1 MKKIVS
7 LLLFVPF
14 VAQSFKVDFSDV
26 DMSRRPSEVM
36 DAIIKKIEPEIKKAA
51 QKSFAAIAYFYNQ
64 VQGGINITPEK
75 IELLEK
81 LSQIESPYPEQIV
94 ETVFKAKRQEI
105 KEYCHKDFYPGM
117 HNDYQGDVSQFAQC
131 VMDQYKNALKASKA
145 GKFLKEQRE
154 KGLVTRDGRI
164 PGYWDTFKR
173 FLGFTV

>member
-14 VAQSFKVDFSDV
+14 VAQSFKVDLSDV
-26 DMSRRPSEVM
+26 DMSRRSSEVM

-64 VQGGINITPEK
+64 VQGEINITPEK
-75 IELLEK
+75 TELLEK
-81 LSQIESPYPEQIV
+81 LSKIESPHPEQIV
-94 ETVFKAKRQEI
+94 ETVFKEKRQKV
-105 KEYCHKDFYPGM
+105 KEYCHEHFYPGK
-117 HNDYQGDVSQFAQC
+117 HNGYQGSKNDFALC
-131 VMDQYKNALKASKA
+131 VMVEYKKALEVSKA
-145 GKFLKEQRE
+145 AIFLKEQRE

-164 PGYWDTFKR
+164 PGYWDIFKR